1 MLKSTVVNIFND
13 FISLFYPDY
22 CIACS
27 NSLIKGEQLVCTKC
41 IMEMPQTHFHL
52 ERNNPLRSRL
62 SHRFPVDQGLAFLKF
77 SKSGKVQH
85 LLHSLK
91 YKNQPEIGQALGRV
105 YGNRIKSSV
114 MESPFDVIVP
124 VPLHKSKLRR
134 RGYNQSTKF
143 AEGLSES
150 LNIPVVEDFLVR
162 RTETQTQTRKS
173 KLKRWEN
180 VSDVFEVQNPTQLT
194 GKHILITD
202 DVITTGAT
210 IEACGVALL
219 NRLDCK
225 ISVACIAVA

>member
-1 MLKSTVVNIFND
+1 
-13 FISLFYPDY
+13 
-22 CIACS
+22 
-27 NSLIKGEQLVCTKC
+27 
-41 IMEMPQTHFHL
+41 MPQTGFHL
-52 ERNNPLRSRL
+52 DRNNPLRARL
-62 SHRFPVDQGLAFLKF
+62 AHRFPVDHGLAFLKF

-85 LLHSLK
+85 LLHALK

-105 YGNRIKSSV
+105 YGNRIKTSLSD
-114 MESPFDVIVP
+114 SPFDVIIP

-150 LNIPVVEDFLVR
+150 LNVPVVEDFLVR
-162 RTETQTQTRKS
+162 KTETQTQTRKS

-180 VSDVFEVQNPTQLT
+180 VSDVFDVTDPPQLV

-210 IEACGVALL
+210 IEACSVALL
-219 NRLDCK
+219 NKLDCR

>member
-1 MLKSTVVNIFND
+1 MLKSTVANIFND

-27 NSLIKGEQLVCTKC
+27 DSLIKGEQLVCTKC
-41 IMEMPQTHFHL
+41 IMEMPQTQFHL
-52 ERNNPLRSRL
+52 DRNNPLRSRL

-77 SKSGKVQH
+77 SKSGKVQQ

-105 YGNRIKSSV
+105 YGNRIKSSIS
-114 MESPFDVIVP
+114 ETPFDVIIP

-150 LNIPVVEDFLVR
+150 LNIPVVENFLVR
-162 RTETQTQTRKS
+162 KKETQTQTRKS

-180 VSDVFEVQNPTQLT
+180 VSEVFEVENASQLE